1 MRKAIFLDR
10 DGVINKAILK
20 DGKPFSPRRFEEFK
34 LLNGIR
40 EVLEKFRKKKFLNII
55 VTNQPDIAR
64 GLIKMETLEKMHKF
78 IEENLP
84 IDDIFVCPHDDID
97 NCHCRK
103 PKPGMLLRAA
113 KKWHINLKESFIIG
127 DNWKDIEAG
136 KAAGCATVL
145 LDNLYNKEVEAD
157 FRAGDID
164 LAMKIILNGGTK

>member
-34 LLNGIR
+34 LFNGIR
-40 EVLEKFRKKKFLNII
+40 EVLEKFRKKEFLNII

-64 GLIKMETLEKMHKF
+64 GLIKTETLEKMHKF

-103 PKPGMLLRAA
+103 PKPGMLLEAA
-113 KKWHINLKESFIIG
+113 EKWHINLKESFIIG
-127 DNWKDIEAG
+127 DSWKDIEAG

-157 FRAGDID
+157 FRVGDID

>member
-1 MRKAIFLDR
+1 MRKAIFFDR
-10 DGVINKAILK
+10 DGVINKVILK
-20 DGKPFSPRRFEEFK
+20 DGKPFSPRKFEEFK
-34 LLNGIR
+34 LLDGIR
-40 EVLEKFRKKKFLNII
+40 KVLERFRKKEFLNII

-64 GLIKMETLEKMHKF
+64 GLIKTETLEKMHKF

-84 IDDIFVCPHDDID
+84 IDDIFICPHDDID

-103 PKPGMLLRAA
+103 PKPGMLLEAA
-113 KKWHINLKESFIIG
+113 EKWHINLKESFMIG
-127 DNWKDIEAG
+127 DSWKDIEAG

-157 FRAGDID
+157 FRARDID